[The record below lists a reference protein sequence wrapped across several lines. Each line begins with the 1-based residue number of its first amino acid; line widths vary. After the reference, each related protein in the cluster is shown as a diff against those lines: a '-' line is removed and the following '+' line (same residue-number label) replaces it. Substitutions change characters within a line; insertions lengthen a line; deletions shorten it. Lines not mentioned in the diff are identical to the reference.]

1 MLNTENRQLSEY
13 LKSLSALKQVNLPSK
28 GWVRAIR
35 DGLSMSRRQLAN
47 RLGLSTSRIQ
57 RLEQD
62 EVSGA
67 VTIKTMRR
75 TAEAL
80 DCVFVYALLPRES
93 LEATLKTQALK
104 KAKQHRNEVM
114 HSMFLEDQV
123 VKESANQYL
132 LESLTDQFM
141 NKSSRTLWDDKKR
154 DDKKGDDKKT

>member
-1 MLNTENRQLSEY
+1 MENIANRQLSEY
-13 LKSLSALKQVNLPSK
+13 LKSLSNFKQINLPAK
-28 GWVRAIR
+28 GWVRSIR
-35 DGLSMSRRQLAN
+35 NGLSMSRRQLAN

-62 EVSGA
+62 EISGA

-80 DCVFVYALLPRES
+80 DCVFVYALLPRDS

-104 KAKQHRNEVM
+104 KARQYRNEVM
-114 HSMFLEDQV
+114 HSMLLEDQA

-141 NKSSRTLWDDKKR
+141 NKSSRTLWDV
-154 DDKKGDDKKT
+154 KKGDDKKA